1 MYPRRFSRIIAE
13 KAVEKVEQSQHRNLI
28 LIIGLLGFG
37 LFMLVVAMMNI
48 FSEATPDPTTRWIG
62 VVICILL
69 SFLFHLRQGLS
80 ASSERNLQPADTL
93 VLSRK
98 FRTP

>member
-28 LIIGLLGFG
+28 LIIGSLGFG
-37 LFMLVVAMMNI
+37 LLMLVVAILNI

-62 VVICILL
+62 VVICLYFL
-69 SFLFHLRQGLS
+69 SFILHWNSFMEPEKRR
-80 ASSERNLQPADTL
+80 E
-93 VLSRK
+93 
-98 FRTP
+98 

>member
-37 LFMLVVAMMNI
+37 LFWVV
-48 FSEATPDPTTRWIG
+48 EY
-62 VVICILL
+62 
-69 SFLFHLRQGLS
+69 
-80 ASSERNLQPADTL
+80 
-93 VLSRK
+93 
-98 FRTP
+98 

>member
-62 VVICILL
+62 VAICILL
-69 SFLFHLRQGLS
+69 SFLSFSIGI
-80 ASSERNLQPADTL
+80 
-93 VLSRK
+93 VLWSQK
-98 FRTP
+98 KEENKDLP

>member
-13 KAVEKVEQSQHRNLI
+13 KAVEKVEKSQYRNLI
-28 LIIGLLGFG
+28 LIIGSLGFG
-37 LFMLVVAMMNI
+37 LLMLVVAMMNI

-69 SFLFHLRQGLS
+69 SFLSFSIGI
-80 ASSERNLQPADTL
+80 
-93 VLSRK
+93 VLWSQK
-98 FRTP
+98 KEENKDLP

>member
-13 KAVEKVEQSQHRNLI
+13 KAVEKVEKSQHRNLI

-69 SFLFHLRQGLS
+69 SFLSFSIGI
-80 ASSERNLQPADTL
+80 
-93 VLSRK
+93 VLWSQK
-98 FRTP
+98 KEENKE